1 MAART
6 EDTMNAAAHYVCL
19 RAKLGICK
27 QCFGTLGHTKRA
39 KWPPENFGARC
50 QSLIAALFSA
60 VKEYA
65 VAFVADY

>member
-1 MAART
+1 M
-6 EDTMNAAAHYVCL
+6 MNAAAHCVCL

-27 QCFGTLGHTKRA
+27 PSASGHLATQKGRNG
-39 KWPPENFGARC
+39 NFGVRC